1 MTMNILP
8 FTRPTLGDEEQ
19 QAVNEVL
26 ASGWLTTGPKVDAL
40 EQALAD
46 YIGGGVSVRLLN
58 SATSALEAALIASG
72 VGSGDEVILP
82 AMSFVATANVVVRV
96 GATPV
101 FVDVEPLSRNLAL
114 QQVEAAMTPRTRAVL
129 PVHFAGLAVE
139 MGPLYDLA
147 KRNRLVVIEDAAQ
160 AIGSQVDG
168 RMIGA
173 AGNPVCFSFHPN
185 KNMTTIEGGAIA
197 SSDKRLLRR
206 IERMRFHGIEKD
218 AQGNMDVPQWGGKMN
233 LADVN
238 AAIGLV
244 QLSRLDAFNR
254 RRREL
259 AQAYLRL
266 LPQHA
271 ALEIPQDQ
279 PGHSWHMLCVCIDF
293 DALGVS
299 RSVFQQRLQK
309 LGVGTGVHYAAM
321 HLFSLYRSYGY
332 GRGDFPEAE
341 RIGEQTLTLPL
352 FPGMQDADVIKV
364 CTAVSQL
371 LHGEDAI

>member
-1 MTMNILP
+1 MNKNILP
-8 FTRPTLGDEEQ
+8 FTRPTLGAEEQ

-58 SATSALEAALIASG
+58 SATSALEATLIALN

-82 AMSFVATANVVVRV
+82 AMSFTATANVVVRV

-101 FVDVEPLSRNLAL
+101 FVDVDPVSRNLSV
-114 QQVEAAMTPRTRAVL
+114 QQVEAAVTPRTRAVM

-139 MGPLYDLA
+139 MQSLYDLA
-147 KRNRLVVIEDAAQ
+147 ERSRLIVIEDAAQ
-160 AIGSQVDG
+160 AIGSKVDG

-197 SSDKRLLRR
+197 SSDMQLLRR
-206 IERMRFHGIEKD
+206 IERIRFHGIEKD
-218 AQGNMDVPQWGGKMN
+218 AQGNMDVPEWGGKMN
-233 LADVN
+233 LADVS
-238 AAIGLV
+238 ASIGLV

-259 AQAYLRL
+259 AQAYIRL

-271 ALEIPQDQ
+271 ALVIPRDQ
-279 PGHSWHMLCVCIDF
+279 EGHSWHMLCVCIDF
-293 DALGVS
+293 AALGMS
-299 RSVFQQRLQK
+299 RNTFQQRLQK
-309 LGVGTGVHYAAM
+309 LGVGSGVHYPAM

-332 GRGDFPEAE
+332 GPGDFPEAE

-352 FPGMQDADVIKV
+352 FPDMQDTDVEQV
-364 CTAVSQL
+364 CAALSQL
-371 LHGEDAI
+371 LCGVNAT

>member
-1 MTMNILP
+1 MNKNILP
-8 FTRPTLGDEEQ
+8 FTRPTLGAEEQ

-40 EQALAD
+40 EKALAD

-58 SATSALEAALIASG
+58 SATSALEAALIASNIG
-72 VGSGDEVILP
+72 PGDEVIIP
-82 AMSFVATANVVVRV
+82 AMSFTATANVVVRV

-101 FVDVEPLSRNLAL
+101 FVDVDPVSRNLTV
-114 QQVEAAMTPRTRAVL
+114 QQVEAAVTPRTRAVM

-139 MGPLYDLA
+139 MQPLYDLA
-147 KRNRLVVIEDAAQ
+147 ERSRLIVIEDAAQ
-160 AIGSQVDG
+160 AIGSKVDG

-197 SSDKRLLRR
+197 SSDMQLLRR
-206 IERMRFHGIEKD
+206 IERIRFHGIERD
-218 AQGNMDVPQWGGKMN
+218 AQGNMDVPEWGGKMN
-233 LADVN
+233 LADVS

-259 AQAYLRL
+259 AQVYIRL

-271 ALEIPQDQ
+271 ALVIPRDQ
-279 PGHSWHMLCVCIDF
+279 AGHSWHMLCVCIDF
-293 DALGVS
+293 AALGMS
-299 RSVFQQRLQK
+299 RNALQQRLQEQ
-309 LGVGTGVHYAAM
+309 GVGSGVHYPAM

-332 GRGDFPEAE
+332 GPGDFPEAE

-352 FPGMQDADVIKV
+352 FPGMQDADVEQV
-364 CTAVSQL
+364 CAAVSQL
-371 LHGEDAI
+371 LSRGNAT